1 MIRVNESEKI
11 HAFLASSQ
19 IIANFADCWD
29 EHTLFNPNNTIDG
42 RDSLH
47 PYIKSDNGRDTSRPY
62 RA

>member
-29 EHTLFNPNNTIDG
+29 EHTHFNPNNTG
-42 RDSLH
+42 RDSLR
-47 PYIKSDNGRDTSRPY
+47 PRIKSDNGRDTSRPY